1 MATFIDLL
9 LNALV
14 VGILLGGFYAA
25 LSIGLS
31 ITFGLLDVVN
41 IAHPTILVLGAFVAF
56 ILNSQLG
63 IDPIL
68 AGLIATPVFF
78 AFGWLIYQLY
88 YNSFEK
94 SGETESLRGLAF
106 FFGLLFIIEVGLVI
120 QFGVDHRLVDAPYI
134 GNSANI
140 VIGEEI
146 DVAIPYR
153 LLVAFAGAVLATI
166 AMQLFL
172 TRTFFGRAVRAV
184 AQDMTALRL
193 MGVDPIKVK
202 RIAFA
207 MGVATAGIGGALMII
222 VLPIEPSVG
231 RLYIGNVFAIVVLGG
246 LGSINGTLWAALI
259 IGVAE
264 SIVATFFG
272 PSWAPAVSFGI
283 LLLVLAVKPE
293 GLFGKTAGAH

>member
-1 MATFIDLL
+1 MAVFIDLL

-14 VGILLGGFYAA
+14 IGILLGGFYAA

-41 IAHPTILVLGAFVAF
+41 IAHPTILILGAFVAF
-56 ILNSQLG
+56 LMNSTLG

-68 AGLIATPVFF
+68 AGVISTPFF
-78 AFGWLIYQLY
+78 FILGWLIYQVY
-88 YNSFEK
+88 YNAFEK
-94 SGETESLRGLAF
+94 SGAESLRGLAF
-106 FFGLLFIIEVGLVI
+106 FFGLLFIIEVGLII
-120 QFGVDHRLVDAPYI
+120 QFGVDHRLVEAPYI
-134 GNSANI
+134 GESLNI
-140 VIGEEI
+140 VLGEEI
-146 DVAIPYR
+146 DVAIPFR
-153 LLVAFAGAVLATI
+153 LLVAFVVAGIATLAI
-166 AMQLFL
+166 QMYL

-184 AQDMTALRL
+184 SQDMMALRL

-207 MGVATAGIGGALMII
+207 LGVATAGIGGALMII

-231 RLYIGNVFAIVVLGG
+231 RLYLGNVFAIVVLGG
-246 LGSINGTLWAALI
+246 LGSISGTLLAAVI
-259 IGVAE
+259 IGIAE

-283 LLLVLAVKPE
+283 LLAVLAIRPE

>member
-1 MATFIDLL
+1 MAVFIDLL

-14 VGILLGGFYAA
+14 IGILLGGFYAA

-41 IAHPTILVLGAFVAF
+41 IAHPTILILGAFVAF
-56 ILNSQLG
+56 LMNSTLG

-68 AGLIATPVFF
+68 AGLIATPFF
-78 AFGWLIYQLY
+78 YAFGWVIYQVY
-88 YNSFEK
+88 YNAFEK
-94 SGETESLRGLAF
+94 SGAESLRGLAF
-106 FFGLLFIIEVGLVI
+106 FFGLLFIIEVGLII
-120 QFGVDHRLVDAPYI
+120 QFGVDHRLVEAPYI
-134 GNSANI
+134 GESLNI
-140 VIGEEI
+140 VLGEEI
-146 DVAIPYR
+146 DVAIPFR
-153 LLVAFAGAVLATI
+153 LLVAFAVAGIATFAI
-166 AMQLFL
+166 QMYL

-184 AQDMTALRL
+184 AQDMMALRL
-193 MGVDPIKVK
+193 MGVDPIRVK

-207 MGVATAGIGGALMII
+207 LGIATAGIGGALMII

-246 LGSINGTLWAALI
+246 IGSISGTMLAAVI
-259 IGVAE
+259 IGIAE

-272 PSWAPAVSFGI
+272 PSWGPAVSFGI
-283 LLLVLAVKPE
+283 LLAVLAIRPE

>member
-1 MATFIDLL
+1 MAIFIDLL

-41 IAHPTILVLGAFVAF
+41 IAHPTILILGAFVAF
-56 ILNSQLG
+56 ILNSQAGL
-63 IDPIL
+63 DPIL
-68 AGLIATPVFF
+68 AGLIATPFF
-78 AFGWLIYQLY
+78 YAFGWVIYQLY

-94 SGETESLRGLAF
+94 SGETDSLRGLAF
-106 FFGLLFIIEVGLVI
+106 FFGLLFIIEVGLIV
-120 QFGVDHRLVDAPYI
+120 QFGVDHRLVEAPYI

-140 VIGEEI
+140 RLGEEI
-146 DVAIPYR
+146 NVAIPYR
-153 LLVAFAGAVLATI
+153 LLVAFVAALIATFAI
-166 AMQLFL
+166 QIFL
-172 TRTFFGRAVRAV
+172 NRSFFGRAARAV
-184 AQDMTALRL
+184 AQDMMALRL

-207 MGVATAGIGGALMII
+207 LGVATAGVGGALMII

-246 LGSINGTLWAALI
+246 LGSMEGTLYAAII
-259 IGVAE
+259 IGIAE

-283 LLLVLAVKPE
+283 LLIVLAVKPE

>member
-1 MATFIDLL
+1 MAIFIDLL

-41 IAHPTILVLGAFVAF
+41 IAHPTLLILGAFVAF
-56 ILNSQLG
+56 IMNSQLG

-68 AGLIATPVFF
+68 AGLIATPLFYVL
-78 AFGWLIYQLY
+78 GWLIYQLY
-88 YNSFEK
+88 YNAFEK
-94 SGETESLRGLAF
+94 SGGSESLRGLAF
-106 FFGLLFIIEVGLVI
+106 FFGLLFIIEVGLII
-120 QFGVDHRLVDAPYI
+120 QFGVDHRLVEAWYI
-134 GNSANI
+134 GESWNI

-146 DVAIPYR
+146 DVAIPFR
-153 LLVAFAGAVLATI
+153 LLTAFVVAALATLAI
-166 AMQLFL
+166 QVYL
-172 TRTFFGRAVRAV
+172 TKTFFGRAVRAV
-184 AQDMTALRL
+184 AQDMMALRL

-207 MGVATAGIGGALMII
+207 LGVSTAAIGGALMIV

-246 LGSINGTLWAALI
+246 LGSISGTLYAAVI
-259 IGVAE
+259 IGIAE

-283 LLLVLAVKPE
+283 LLIVLAVRPE

>member
-1 MATFIDLL
+1 MAVFIDLL

-14 VGILLGGFYAA
+14 IGILLGGFYAA

-41 IAHPTILVLGAFVAF
+41 IAHPTILILGAFVAF
-56 ILNSQLG
+56 LMNSTLG

-68 AGLIATPVFF
+68 AGVISTPFF
-78 AFGWLIYQLY
+78 FILGWLIYQVY
-88 YNSFEK
+88 YNAFEK
-94 SGETESLRGLAF
+94 SGAESLRGLAF
-106 FFGLLFIIEVGLVI
+106 FFGLLFIIEVGLII
-120 QFGVDHRLVDAPYI
+120 QFGVDHRLVEAPYI
-134 GNSANI
+134 GESLNI
-140 VIGEEI
+140 VLGEEI
-146 DVAIPYR
+146 DVVIPFR
-153 LLVAFAGAVLATI
+153 LLVAFVVAGIATLAI
-166 AMQLFL
+166 QMYL

-184 AQDMTALRL
+184 SQDMMALRL

-207 MGVATAGIGGALMII
+207 LGVATAGIGGALMII

-231 RLYIGNVFAIVVLGG
+231 RLYLGNVFAIVVLGG
-246 LGSINGTLWAALI
+246 LGSISGTLLAAVI
-259 IGVAE
+259 IGIAE

-283 LLLVLAVKPE
+283 LLAVLAIRPE

>member
-14 VGILLGGFYAA
+14 IGILLGGFYAA

-41 IAHPTILVLGAFVAF
+41 IAHPTILILGAFIAY
-56 ILNSQLG
+56 ILNSSMG

-68 AGLIATPVFF
+68 AGLIATPFF
-78 AFGWLIYQLY
+78 FVFGWLIYQVY

-94 SGETESLRGLAF
+94 SGSESLRGLAF
-106 FFGLLFIIEVGLVI
+106 FFGLLFIIEVGLII
-120 QFGVDHRLVDAPYI
+120 QFGVDHRLVEAPYI
-134 GNSANI
+134 GESWNI

-146 DVAIPYR
+146 DVAIPFR
-153 LLVAFAGAVLATI
+153 LLVAFVVAAIATLAI
-166 AMQLFL
+166 QVYL

-184 AQDMTALRL
+184 AQDMMALRL
-193 MGVDPIKVK
+193 MGVDPIRVK

-207 MGVATAGIGGALMII
+207 LGVATAGIGGALMII

-246 LGSINGTLWAALI
+246 LGSISGTLLAAVI
-259 IGVAE
+259 IGIAE
-264 SIVATFFG
+264 SIVAPFFG
-272 PSWAPAVSFGI
+272 PSWSPAVSFGI
-283 LLLVLAVKPE
+283 LLAVLALRPE

>member
-1 MATFIDLL
+1 MAIFIDLL

-14 VGILLGGFYAA
+14 IGILLGGFYAA

-41 IAHPTILVLGAFVAF
+41 IAHPTMLILGAFIAF
-56 ILNSQLG
+56 ILNSTLG

-78 AFGWLIYQLY
+78 VLGWLIYQVY

-94 SGETESLRGLAF
+94 SGAESLRGLAF
-106 FFGLLFIIEVGLVI
+106 FFGLLFIIEVGLII
-120 QFGVDHRLVDAPYI
+120 QFGVDHRLVEAPYI
-134 GNSANI
+134 GESWNI
-140 VIGEEI
+140 VVGEEI
-146 DVAIPYR
+146 DVAIPFR
-153 LLVAFAGAVLATI
+153 LLVAFVVASAATLAI
-166 AMQLFL
+166 QIYL

-184 AQDMTALRL
+184 AQDMMALRL

-222 VLPIEPSVG
+222 VVPIEPSLG
-231 RLYIGNVFAIVVLGG
+231 RLYIGTVFAIVVLGG
-246 LGSINGTLWAALI
+246 LGSIGGTLLAAVI

-264 SIVATFFG
+264 SLVATFFG
-272 PSWAPAVSFGI
+272 PSWGPAVSFGI
-283 LLLVLAVKPE
+283 LLSVLAFRPE
-293 GLFGKTAGAH
+293 GLFGKSAGAH

>member
-1 MATFIDLL
+1 MAVFIDLL

-14 VGILLGGFYAA
+14 IGVLLGGFYAA

-41 IAHPTILVLGAFVAF
+41 IAHPTLLILGAFIAF
-56 ILNSQLG
+56 ILNSTWG

-78 AFGWLIYQLY
+78 VLGWLIYQVY
-88 YNSFEK
+88 YNAFEK
-94 SGETESLRGLAF
+94 SGAESLRGLAF

-134 GNSANI
+134 GQSWNI

-146 DVAIPYR
+146 DVAIPFR
-153 LLVAFAGAVLATI
+153 LLVAFVVAAIATLAI
-166 AMQLFL
+166 QIYL

-193 MGVDPIKVK
+193 MGVDPIHVK
-202 RIAFA
+202 RIAFSL
-207 MGVATAGIGGALMII
+207 GVATAGIGGALMII

-246 LGSINGTLWAALI
+246 LGSISGTLLAAVI
-259 IGVAE
+259 IGIAE

-283 LLLVLAVKPE
+283 LLAVLALRPE
-293 GLFGKTAGAH
+293 GLFGKTAGSH

>member
-1 MATFIDLL
+1 MAVFIDLL

-14 VGILLGGFYAA
+14 IGILLGGFYAA

-41 IAHPTILVLGAFVAF
+41 IAHPTMLVLGAFIAF
-56 ILNSQLG
+56 LLNSTWG

-68 AGLIATPVFF
+68 AGIISTPFF
-78 AFGWLIYQLY
+78 FILGWLIYQVY
-88 YNSFEK
+88 YNVFEK
-94 SGETESLRGLAF
+94 SGAESLRGLAF

-120 QFGVDHRLVDAPYI
+120 QFGVDHRLVEAPYI
-134 GNSANI
+134 GQSWNI
-140 VIGEEI
+140 IIGQEI
-146 DVAIPYR
+146 DVAIPFR
-153 LLVAFAGAVLATI
+153 LLVAFVVAAIATLAI
-166 AMQLFL
+166 HAYL
-172 TRTFFGRAVRAV
+172 TKTFFGRAVRAV
-184 AQDMTALRL
+184 AQDMMALRL
-193 MGVDPIKVK
+193 MGVDPIRVK

-231 RLYIGNVFAIVVLGG
+231 RLYLGNVFAIVVLGG
-246 LGSINGTLWAALI
+246 LGSMSGTLLAAVI
-259 IGVAE
+259 IGIAE

-272 PSWAPAVSFGI
+272 PSWGPAVSFGI
-283 LLLVLAVKPE
+283 LLAVLAFRPE

>member
-1 MATFIDLL
+1 MAVFIDLL

-14 VGILLGGFYAA
+14 IGILLGGFYAA

-41 IAHPTILVLGAFVAF
+41 IAHPTILILGAFVAF
-56 ILNSQLG
+56 LLNSTLG

-68 AGLIATPVFF
+68 AGVISTPFF
-78 AFGWLIYQLY
+78 FILGWLIYQVY
-88 YNSFEK
+88 YNAFEK
-94 SGETESLRGLAF
+94 SGAESLRGLAF
-106 FFGLLFIIEVGLVI
+106 FFGLLFIIEVGLII
-120 QFGVDHRLVDAPYI
+120 QFGVDHRLVEAAYI
-134 GNSANI
+134 GESLNI
-140 VIGEEI
+140 VLGEEI
-146 DVAIPYR
+146 DVAIPFR
-153 LLVAFAGAVLATI
+153 LLVAFVVAGIATLAI
-166 AMQLFL
+166 QMYL

-184 AQDMTALRL
+184 SQDMMALRL

-207 MGVATAGIGGALMII
+207 LGVATAGIGGALMII

-231 RLYIGNVFAIVVLGG
+231 RLYLGNVFAIVVLGG
-246 LGSINGTLWAALI
+246 LGSISGTLLAAVI
-259 IGVAE
+259 IGIAE

-272 PSWAPAVSFGI
+272 PSWGPAVSFGI
-283 LLLVLAVKPE
+283 LLAVLAIRPE